1 MSVYSDP
8 MAGLGQAPTGL
19 VVLAVTGI
27 AVGAL
32 LLLLL
37 GWHVVRRILDVP
49 RVPRGRGMYA
59 VLVGLCVLSIGGG
72 AAALAVA
79 AALGDWQNQAGPSA
93 MAEVHC
99 RRIAP
104 TRVEVSYV
112 TLGPDGKR
120 GPEEKQTIEA
130 LPCEIAVER
139 LHFPQ
144 ALARL
149 GLAERHRLAGIGG
162 FRRPTTTPL
171 WRALPQAAGLPIAY
185 ADAQQ
190 VAIPTEDG
198 VPYRVVADD
207 RGVRV
212 EKLDR

>member
-8 MAGLGQAPTGL
+8 MAGFGQAPTWL
-19 VVLAVTGI
+19 VVLAITSIVL
-27 AVGAL
+27 GAA

-49 RVPRGRGMYA
+49 RVPRGAGTYA
-59 VLVGLCVLSIGGG
+59 FLVGACVLSITGG
-72 AAALAVA
+72 ATALLVA
-79 AALGDWQNQAGPSA
+79 AALGDWQSQVGLSTV
-93 MAEVHC
+93 AEVHC
-99 RRIAP
+99 RRTGP
-104 TRVEVSYV
+104 TQVEVSYA

-120 GPEEKQTIEA
+120 GPEEKQTIES
-130 LPCEIAVER
+130 LPCEVAVER

-149 GLAERHRLAGIGG
+149 GLNERHRLARVGT
-162 FRRPTTTPL
+162 FRRPTSTPV
-171 WRALPQAAGLPIAY
+171 WRSLPQPMGLPIAY
-185 ADAQQ
+185 AEAQQ

-198 VPYRVVADD
+198 APYRVVADD

-212 EKLDR
+212 EKLVR